1 MVKFKQRN
9 NVIPI
14 EFGEL
19 KFEFVAND
27 DSIKRLLET
36 GERVKKDF
44 SKMENVSDLEVFNT
58 MQDVIETAWD
68 AVLGAGTYKQVYDF
82 AGRSTLMTVVYFLE
96 LVEGINSEYAEQIDS
111 NALARY
117 LKQDD

>member
-14 EFGEL
+14 EFGDL

-44 SKMENVSDLEVFNT
+44 SKMEHVSDLEVFNT

-96 LVEGINSEYAEQIDS
+96 LVEGINAEYAEQIDS